1 MAIDLRGRRL
11 VDLTHGDAFNAA
23 TALQTCTLSGLSLAP
38 PNAYEQ
44 LLLQYPDILSPQ
56 FQNQTNKHGVEHH
69 ILTRGPPVHSRPRRL
84 PADKLSVAKNEF
96 YQMENAGIIRR
107 SNAPWS
113 SPLHIVSKSS
123 GGWRPCG
130 DYRHLNAA
138 TIDDQYPLPHIQD
151 FNSQLTGATV
161 FSKIDLARGY
171 HQIPVAA
178 DSLPKTAIA
187 TPFGLREFL
196 RMPFGLKNAAQTFQ
210 KLMDGIFQELPY
222 VYVYLDDILIASTTN
237 EKHREHL
244 HQVFRL
250 LSNNGLVVNKS
261 KCVFGATNLEYLG
274 HMVTPQGI
282 LPLPSRVKTV
292 MELPT
297 PDSRPALQRFLG
309 LINYYHRFLPG
320 IAPKLAPLHSTSA
333 GKGKDITWIPQ
344 CAKAF
349 EEAKSALAEATLLH
363 HPQPNAATNITVDAS
378 DVAIGAQLEQLHKS
392 TWVPIAF
399 FSRKLTAAES
409 NYIAFDRELLA
420 AYSAVRHFRYFVEA
434 RPFTIYTDHKPL
446 TFALASTA
454 ERSPRQTRHLSFIA
468 EFTTD
473 LHYIKGKFNV
483 VADALL
489 RINAVTGPTIDFRQL
504 AADQATSPEIAA
516 YRTGISNLSLQ
527 DVLYENISLLCDVS
541 LGKPRPVLPRE
552 WTYRVFQIIHGLAH
566 SGIKPTQRVISER
579 FVWHGL
585 KKDVRKW
592 CKECHAC
599 QASKIHRHVK
609 SPLARRPTSGRFCN
623 LHIDLVG
630 PLPTSEGMTYLLTI
644 IDRYT
649 RWPEA
654 IPLPDASTKTC
665 VKALLRHW
673 ISRFGLPEDITS
685 DRGPQF
691 TSSLWSELGSTLG
704 IHMHKT
710 TAYHPQANGM
720 VERLHRQLKC
730 ALKARTNT
738 DSCWMDHLPM
748 VLLGL
753 RVAWREDPD
762 CSPAELV
769 YGSSLRLPGEFVDP
783 TLTCTSR
790 PTSTFLQ
797 DLQHSMRSAHPTPP
811 VYHNIQSS

>member
-1 MAIDLRGRRL
+1 
-11 VDLTHGDAFNAA
+11 
-23 TALQTCTLSGLSLAP
+23 
-38 PNAYEQ
+38 
-44 LLLQYPDILSPQ
+44 
-56 FQNQTNKHGVEHH
+56 
-69 ILTRGPPVHSRPRRL
+69 
-84 PADKLSVAKNEF
+84 
-96 YQMENAGIIRR
+96 MENAGIIRR

-161 FSKIDLARGY
+161 FSKIDLVRGY

-178 DSLPKTAIA
+178 NSLPKTAIA

-333 GKGKDITWIPQ
+333 GKGKDITWTPQ

-349 EEAKSALAEATLLH
+349 EEAKTALAEATLLH

-378 DVAIGAQLEQLHKS
+378 DVAIGAQLEQLHKG

-409 NYIAFDRELLA
+409 KYSAFDRELLA
-420 AYSAVRHFRYFVEA
+420 AYCAVRHFRYFVEA

-454 ERSPRQTRHLSFIA
+454 ERSPRQTHHLSFIA

-473 LHYIKGKFNV
+473 LQYIKGKFNV

-579 FVWHGL
+579 FVLHGL
-585 KKDVRKW
+585 KKYVRKW

-649 RWPEA
+649 HWPEA

-665 VKALLRHW
+665 VKALFRHW

-720 VERLHRQLKC
+720 ANRQRLTIHKQMQMEWLTPSVEMRFEGQNYRLLLDRPSPNGPTWLTSG
-730 ALKARTNT
+730 LARR
-738 DSCWMDHLPM
+738 SG
-748 VLLGL
+748 LL
-753 RVAWREDPD
+753 
-762 CSPAELV
+762 
-769 YGSSLRLPGEFVDP
+769 SSRIGVW
-783 TLTCTSR
+783 
-790 PTSTFLQ
+790 
-797 DLQHSMRSAHPTPP
+797 
-811 VYHNIQSS
+811 I